1 MYRTDDPCSSPGGA
15 GLAERSLGWDEKQHA
30 LARGR
35 QLQAEAINRALRAG
49 ADVLLRLVRA
59 VVIAPLRGRR
69 RRRTDASTLLGLND
83 RLLADI
89 GLRRGDVQGI
99 AYGVIPV
106 AQLTPAKRAQQPA
119 TTAEVTVLRFKRP
132 DRDSSRDLN
141 AAA

>member
-1 MYRTDDPCSSPGGA
+1 M
-15 GLAERSLGWDEKQHA
+15 KQQA
-30 LARGR
+30 LERGR
-35 QLQAEAINRALRAG
+35 ELQAEAINRALRSG
-49 ADVLLRLVRA
+49 ADVLVRLARA

-69 RRRTDASTLLGLND
+69 RNRMDASALLGLND

-99 AYGVIPV
+99 AYGVIPA

-119 TTAEVTVLRFKRP
+119 STAEVTVLPFKRR
-132 DRDSSRDLN
+132 DRDASRDLN